1 MSAFD
6 INVKVTVEAPAIVEA
21 INRLC
26 DRSILPVQAVQAAPA
41 VNPPAPAQTATQAP
55 AQTATQAPVEAPQAV
70 PAQNVVNFPAANP
83 APAQAP
89 VEAPQAVPAPPAEKP
104 IDLDTISR
112 AGAALID
119 QGKMPQVL
127 GVLKEF
133 GVEAITQLQPST
145 YPAFAERLKALGA
158 IL

>member
-1 MSAFD
+1 MSTFD
-6 INVKVTVEAPAIVEA
+6 INVRVTVEAPAIVEA

-26 DRSILPVQAVQAAPA
+26 DRAPLPAQAVPSVNPVAPVQAAP
-41 VNPPAPAQTATQAP
+41 
-55 AQTATQAPVEAPQAV
+55 QAPVEAPQT
-70 PAQNVVNFPAANP
+70 AQAQSVVSFPAAP
-83 APAQAP
+83 QVPVQAP
-89 VEAPQAVPAPPAEKP
+89 VEAPQTVPALPADKP

-133 GVEAITQLQPST
+133 GVEAITQLQPAT

>member
-1 MSAFD
+1 MSALD
-6 INVKVTVEAPAIVEA
+6 INVRVTVEAPALVDA
-21 INRLC
+21 VNRLC
-26 DRSILPVQAVQAAPA
+26 DRFSSVQTGVATVPAAPIQEAPQAPTAPAEAPYQQPVAEPSTAAQAPAQAAPA
-41 VNPPAPAQTATQAP
+41 PAPASAK
-55 AQTATQAPVEAPQAV
+55 V
-70 PAQNVVNFPAANP
+70 
-83 APAQAP
+83 
-89 VEAPQAVPAPPAEKP
+89 

-133 GVEAITQLQPST
+133 GVEAITQLQPSS

-158 IL
+158 VI

>member
-1 MSAFD
+1 MSALD
-6 INVKVTVEAPAIVEA
+6 INVRVTVEAPALVDA
-21 INRLC
+21 VNRLC
-26 DRSILPVQAVQAAPA
+26 DRFSPVQTGVATVPAAPIQEAPQAPTAPAEAPSQQPVAEPSTAAQAPAQAAPA
-41 VNPPAPAQTATQAP
+41 PAPAP
-55 AQTATQAPVEAPQAV
+55 AKV
-70 PAQNVVNFPAANP
+70 
-83 APAQAP
+83 
-89 VEAPQAVPAPPAEKP
+89 

-133 GVEAITQLQPST
+133 GVEAITQLQPSS

-158 IL
+158 VI